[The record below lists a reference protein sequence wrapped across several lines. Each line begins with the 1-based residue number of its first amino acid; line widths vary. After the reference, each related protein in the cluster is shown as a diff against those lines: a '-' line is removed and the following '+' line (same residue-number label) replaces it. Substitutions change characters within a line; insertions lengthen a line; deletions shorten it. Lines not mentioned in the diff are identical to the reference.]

1 MQGWEFYSV
10 QYSLTLCTNPLCAL
24 PPMQSTPSLIHTH
37 THTHTHSIYTSSGF
51 PLSEATGTECFRFE
65 IGLFCIF
72 GGKIWR
78 KILQEGRSKAHLC
91 AFLLSSSLTNSY
103 LSQKK
108 KIILENLS
116 GICHLEMTMCVL
128 FHISASSL
136 SHHH

>member
-1 MQGWEFYSV
+1 MGKNIARMGVLFSSV
-10 QYSLTLCTNPLCAL
+10 QLDTVHQPNLCITSHGINPI
-24 PPMQSTPSLIHTH
+24 TY

-91 AFLLSSSLTNSY
+91 AFLLSSSLTNSD

-108 KIILENLS
+108 KNS
-116 GICHLEMTMCVL
+116 
-128 FHISASSL
+128 
-136 SHHH
+136 